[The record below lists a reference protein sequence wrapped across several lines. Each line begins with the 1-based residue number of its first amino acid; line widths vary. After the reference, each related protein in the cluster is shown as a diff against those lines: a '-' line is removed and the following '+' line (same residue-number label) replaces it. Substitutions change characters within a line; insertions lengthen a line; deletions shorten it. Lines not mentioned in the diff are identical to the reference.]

1 MISGA
6 SCWIKTLTRSHLCI
20 AVMNADVDRFSRLLW
35 KCMEMSLCATFL
47 YSVFDVWFHKKR
59 LRSCFIAA
67 GTQKERERGKEYLW
81 QSLSWLAEHS
91 VTYLMS
97 IMHLCHLLCVL
108 RRETHNIIHN
118 ACIMVGHKNPLIQGE
133 RSDIQLRRKLTG
145 LNLSLNTS
153 LLEVVDHVN
162 SSISNSH

>member
-1 MISGA
+1 MPMSTDSRDCFGSVWKWA
-6 SCWIKTLTRSHLCI
+6 SVLLFFTLSLMCDFTKNVSAC
-20 AVMNADVDRFSRLLW
+20 VLLQLAHR
-35 KCMEMSLCATFL
+35 K
-47 YSVFDVWFHKKR
+47 
-59 LRSCFIAA
+59 
-67 GTQKERERGKEYLW
+67 RERGKEYLW

-97 IMHLCHLLCVL
+97 IMHLCHLLCIL

-118 ACIMVGHKNPLIQGE
+118 ACIMVGHKDPLIQGE
-133 RSDIQLRRKLTG
+133 RSDIQLCRKLTG